1 LSDAV
6 IELADADR
14 LTDLA
19 VLVGNRAGVD
29 HHEFVLNLFAAD
41 ERALMQTC
49 RAAWLDL
56 ESFSAILRLRRRRR
70 PFSAAD
76 IGRLLRAYQAM
87 AMAENRGRTSGGR

>member
-1 LSDAV
+1 MSDAV

-19 VLVGNRAGVD
+19 MLVGSRAGVD
-29 HHEFVLNLFAAD
+29 HQDFVLNLFAAH

-87 AMAENRGRTSGGR
+87 ATTEDG